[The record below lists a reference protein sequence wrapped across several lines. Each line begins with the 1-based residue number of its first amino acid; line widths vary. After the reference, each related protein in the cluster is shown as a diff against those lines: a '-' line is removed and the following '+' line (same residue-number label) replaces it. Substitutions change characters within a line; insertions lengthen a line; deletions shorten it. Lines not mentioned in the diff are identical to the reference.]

1 MTRSIRDMVLP
12 LFFHFVCGGK
22 GGRRGRRNQR
32 VSPAGE
38 HRRKFFFVVPSPLP
52 RRRGTRSGGRGEGV
66 RGAQN
71 REEGFFF
78 LFLHSFI
85 FISLFSLFSLLLFS
99 SLLFFFS
106 SLPRSTLSPA
116 FQPSLSL
123 SLSPSLDLPLLRI
136 RTTRCF
142 WIFFFQDKNNTKKEH
157 VAKKEIK
164 NTFFSLFFF
173 SSSK

>member
-71 REEGFFF
+71 REEGFF
-78 LFLHSFI
+78 SFS
-85 FISLFSLFSLLLFS
+85 SLFHFHLSLLSLLSSSLLFS
-99 SLLFFFS
+99 SLLLLFS
-106 SLPRSTLSPA
+106 PALHPLPRIPAIPLSI
-116 FQPSLSL
+116 SLSL
-123 SLSPSLDLPLLRI
+123 SRSPSPQNQNNSLLLD
-136 RTTRCF
+136 
-142 WIFFFQDKNNTKKEH
+142 FFLSRQK
-157 VAKKEIK
+157 
-164 NTFFSLFFF
+164 
-173 SSSK
+173 